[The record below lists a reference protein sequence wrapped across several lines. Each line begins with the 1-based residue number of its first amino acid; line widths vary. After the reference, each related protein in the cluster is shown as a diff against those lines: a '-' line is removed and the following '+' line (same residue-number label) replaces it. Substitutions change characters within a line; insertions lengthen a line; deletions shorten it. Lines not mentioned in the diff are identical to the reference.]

1 MKITLLESINSEKGN
16 KYKNFTIDTYNKM
29 VTKILV
35 LRSQYKSL
43 ISKKLEVVKESEV
56 NMQMKIAK
64 LLTILLSKNY
74 VLFGEIIGDIIDSL
88 EQRQL
93 AKNTFEYFKLAVTR
107 NNI

>member
-1 MKITLLESINSEKGN
+1 M
-16 KYKNFTIDTYNKM
+16 
-29 VTKILV
+29 V

-43 ISKKLEVVKESEV
+43 ISKKKLEVIKESEV